1 MELCFHNTVKM
12 YSRYKIREYQYKY
25 FMKMTPNDNFL
36 YKCKLVNS
44 RLCNFCAMAPG
55 TYTYLFLGMSY
66 SPKVLDWFE
75 FTFYYQRN
83 YYNRT
88 ISIGIKTEKDLEKR
102 NIMNYIH
109 ILAKYFI
116 SKCKYSAINR
126 DIISFQGDLTKRR
139 ETKRIIPV

>member
-55 TYTYLFLGMSY
+55 TYTYLFFGECHIVQKFWTDLN
-66 SPKVLDWFE
+66 LL
-75 FTFYYQRN
+75 FT
-83 YYNRT
+83 T
-88 ISIGIKTEKDLEKR
+88 KGIIITEQ
-102 NIMNYIH
+102 
-109 ILAKYFI
+109 
-116 SKCKYSAINR
+116 
-126 DIISFQGDLTKRR
+126 FQ
-139 ETKRIIPV
+139 